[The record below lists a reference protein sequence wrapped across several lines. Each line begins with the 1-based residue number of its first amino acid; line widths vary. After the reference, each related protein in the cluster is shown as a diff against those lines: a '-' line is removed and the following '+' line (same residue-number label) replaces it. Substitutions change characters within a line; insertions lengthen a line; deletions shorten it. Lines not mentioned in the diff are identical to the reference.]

1 MKTLK
6 TLTLILLLAAGILPA
21 QFGRGIPPTFL
32 SQNVL
37 AAIIY
42 EASGDM
48 ALQNEILISGVNVN
62 RKAEEYA
69 NGYFEPKFLIEKL
82 REYGITD
89 ARIIDLPATQPKLWD
104 AVSAELWVTK
114 PSLRKIADLD
124 EVPASLC
131 SGSSDAD
138 VTAELVYVGPGN
150 RDSFYEGKDVKGKIV
165 LVNGYAGGARA
176 LAVEK
181 LGAAGIVAYG
191 SSHPEFDPDQVGW
204 SGIGEGKD
212 MKPTF
217 GIMVSTRQG
226 NEFRDQL
233 ERGQKIE
240 LRAVVKAQMV
250 PYKEQMVE
258 ALIKGTD
265 LAAEELVFTAHLYEG
280 YAKQGANDDISG
292 CVALLE
298 TARVLQKLVADG
310 KIPPLRRSVRFLFVP
325 EIEGTIAYLKKFPE
339 IGKRFFA
346 NINEDMVGESL
357 ARNRS
362 FFCVVQ
368 TPWSLPTWLN
378 DVMRVYVDWMIE
390 TQRYDGAGTLWPV
403 WSPTGTRDP
412 FPAVMDAHSGG
423 SDHIVFVDGGVRVP
437 AVMFICW
444 PDMWYHS
451 SGDTPDKSDSTQL
464 KRVVVLSTASAV
476 TLAGAGPAEAEK
488 IIAEVGGRGLARIG
502 LDKIRAERRLRDAA
516 AADLHTSYKD
526 ARNIL
531 AQGFVRETATLESTR
546 FFIKSDAKAGLFP
559 AESEKPARS
568 LPGAVRQ
575 GPGRSLPGPLPRRW
589 NQAADTSDDTR
600 RGPAG
605 QGGSR
610 ADSQDD
616 GPARPDGVLH
626 LDSEPGGSPG
636 HGQGIGHGGRDPQL
650 RRRAEVGVADPR
662 RRGGGGRLHEPA
674 RPGLGRCRGLHQA
687 PGEARL
693 PDAGPGRRPVT
704 AMLARR
710 RVGWQ
715 ACV

>member
-1 MKTLK
+1 MRMIK
-6 TLTLILLLAAGILPA
+6 TLILVLSLAAGILPA

-32 SQNVL
+32 SPRVL
-37 AAIIY
+37 ADIIN

-48 ALQNEILISGVNVN
+48 ALQNEILLSGVNVN
-62 RKAEEYA
+62 RRAEEYA

-82 REYGITD
+82 REYGVAE
-89 ARIIDLPATQPKLWD
+89 ARTIDLPTTQPKLWD
-104 AVSAELWVTK
+104 AVSAELWITK
-114 PSLRKIADLD
+114 PALRKIADLD

-131 SGSSDAD
+131 SGSADAD

-150 RDSFYEGKDVKGKIV
+150 QEKFYEGKDVKGKIV

-181 LGAAGIVAYG
+181 LGAAGIVAYS

-204 SGIGEGKD
+204 GGIGGGEK

-217 GIMVSTRQG
+217 GFMVSARQG
-226 NEFRDQL
+226 NDLRDQL
-233 ERGQKIE
+233 ERGAKIE
-240 LRAVVKAQMV
+240 VRAMVKAQMV

-265 LAAEELVFTAHLYEG
+265 LQAEELVFTAHLYEG

-298 TARVLQKLVADG
+298 TARVLQKLTVEG

-339 IGKRFFA
+339 VGKRFFA

-362 FFCVVQ
+362 FFSVVQ
-368 TPWSLPTWLN
+368 TPWSLPSWLN
-378 DVMRVYVDWMIE
+378 DVMSNYIDWMIE
-390 TQRYDGAGTLWPV
+390 TQRYDGPGTLLPI

-423 SDHIVFVDGGVRVP
+423 SDHIVFVDGGVRIP

-488 IIAEVGGRGLARIG
+488 IIAEVGGRGLARLG

-516 AADLHTSYKD
+516 AADLQAAYKD

-531 AQGFVRETATLESTR
+531 TQGFIRETETLESTR
-546 FFIKSDAKAGLFP
+546 FFVKSDAKPGRFLQSQIGLLEACRAPFAKALDEAYQARCRADGIKP
-559 AESEKPARS
+559 QALAATADEARLAKVIPARTAKMTGPLDLMEFYTLIQS
-568 LPGAVRQ
+568 PEARPIVGKVGAVEGEIRNFVD
-575 GPGRSLPGPLPRRW
+575 GRKSMLQIRDAVAAEAAFM
-589 NQAADTSDDTR
+589 NQPVPALADVEAFLKLMEKLGYVKF
-600 RGPAG
+600 GPAG
-605 QGGSR
+605 SR
-610 ADSQDD
+610 
-616 GPARPDGVLH
+616 
-626 LDSEPGGSPG
+626 
-636 HGQGIGHGGRDPQL
+636 
-650 RRRAEVGVADPR
+650 
-662 RRGGGGRLHEPA
+662 
-674 RPGLGRCRGLHQA
+674 
-687 PGEARL
+687 
-693 PDAGPGRRPVT
+693 
-704 AMLARR
+704 
-710 RVGWQ
+710 
-715 ACV
+715 